1 MIRKLWYFFHL
12 IGDHH
17 TWLAAKGP
25 NNSIRMYVIVLVA
38 LILCILFKVLN
49 VNNSPEKSLFYCA
62 NGKLLE
68 QIMKSAPQLAEPY
81 KPTRESNHSI
91 LNSVEWAKGIKLF
104 KYKTFPIPCRSLGFQ
119 RSHPDDPA
127 RRDKSAELPPG
138 GWAQTFHQSS

>member
-1 MIRKLWYFFHL
+1 ML
-12 IGDHH
+12 
-17 TWLAAKGP
+17 TSKGS

-81 KPTRESNHSI
+81 KPTRELI
-91 LNSVEWAKGIKLF
+91 TP
-104 KYKTFPIPCRSLGFQ
+104 Y
-119 RSHPDDPA
+119 
-127 RRDKSAELPPG
+127 
-138 GWAQTFHQSS
+138 